1 MVGLYKIPLLD
12 RVDRNQVDMTAQ
24 RRCQTD
30 QLFRVLFCIVDAADQ
45 TIFKSQP
52 PSGFVRI
59 IAAGVHQL
67 LHSVFVSDGH
77 QPAAL
82 FICRRMQGKRQRD
95 LKLFLRQLIHFRHNS
110 AGRNRHIAL
119 ADI

>member
-1 MVGLYKIPLLD
+1 
-12 RVDRNQVDMTAQ
+12 MTAQ

-45 TIFKSQP
+45 TIFKGQP

-95 LKLFLRQLIHFRHNS
+95 LKLLVGQPPDVRYNA
-110 AGRNRHIAL
+110 AGGKGYVSL
-119 ADI
+119 ADM